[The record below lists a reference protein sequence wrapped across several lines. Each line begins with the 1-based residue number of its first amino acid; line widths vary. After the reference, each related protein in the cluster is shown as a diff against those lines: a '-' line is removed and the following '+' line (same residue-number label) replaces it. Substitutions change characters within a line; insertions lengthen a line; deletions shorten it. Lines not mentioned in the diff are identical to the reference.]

1 MQLHFY
7 GADRAVTGSCHGL
20 TVSGRRVLIDCG
32 LQQGRDEV
40 DNGSFPFHPGEID
53 DVIITHAHIDHSGR
67 LPLLVKQGFQ
77 GAVYATDMTCQLL
90 RIMLLDSAHI
100 QESDAIYESRRLARS
115 GKDPVEPLYTTAD
128 AEAALALLH
137 PVEYGQMTQI
147 SEGISFRLTDAG
159 HLLGSAYVELW
170 ATENSQTK
178 KLVFSGDIGNVDQ
191 PIIRD
196 PEPVSG
202 ADYVIMESTY
212 GDRNHEMPD
221 DYCAVFSEILERTF
235 RKGGNVIIPS
245 FAVGRTQE
253 LLFFFREIKDRG
265 LVPSNPDFPIVVDS
279 PLAVEATRIYASDL
293 SGYLDQEAGTLI
305 RQGIPLFSASNTRL
319 VTTSDESKLLNNDK
333 TPKVIIAASGM
344 CDAGRIRHHL
354 KHNLWRP
361 ECAVVFVGYQALG
374 SLGRALQEGKR
385 SVKLFGEEVR
395 VSASIETFHGL
406 SSHADHDH
414 LVSWIRQFEQ
424 DSPAQVFVVH
434 GDEDVSAGFAEE
446 LRGLGFRAQ
455 APLYRESYD
464 LLTGQIT
471 EEGVMPEK
479 KKRSAFQSGSPQ
491 YRQLEE
497 AGRRL
502 EEVIRQNK
510 GLSNKELGK
519 FTSQL
524 QALISKWQRDNR

>member
-20 TVSGRRVLIDCG
+20 SVGGRRVLVDCG

-40 DNGSFPFHPGEID
+40 DNSSFPFVPGEID
-53 DVIITHAHIDHSGR
+53 DVIVTHAHIDHSGR
-67 LPLLVKQGFQ
+67 LPLLVKNGFR
-77 GAVYATDMTCQLL
+77 GAIYATDMTCQLL
-90 RIMLLDSAHI
+90 RIMLLDAAHI
-100 QESDAIYESRRLARS
+100 QESDALYESRRLARS
-115 GKDPVEPLYTTAD
+115 GKDPVEPLYTAAD

-147 SEGISFRLTDAG
+147 SDGISFRFTDAG

-170 ATENSQTK
+170 ATEDGQTK

-221 DYCAVFSEILERTF
+221 DYCAVLSEILNRTF
-235 RKGGNVIIPS
+235 ARGGSVIIPS

-265 LVPSNPDFPIVVDS
+265 LVPTNPDFPIVVDS

-293 SGYLDQEAGTLI
+293 SGYLDEEAGALI
-305 RQGIPLFSASNTRL
+305 AQGTPLFSASNTRL
-319 VTTSDESKLLNNDK
+319 VLTSDESKLLNTDR

-361 ECAVVFVGYQALG
+361 ECTVVFVGYQALG
-374 SLGRALQEGKR
+374 SLGRALQEGKQ

-395 VSASIETFHGL
+395 VNASIETFHGL

-414 LVSWIRQFEQ
+414 LVSWIRQFES
-424 DSPAQVFVVH
+424 DPPARVFVVH
-434 GDEDVSAGFAEE
+434 GDEDVSVAFAGE
-446 LRGLGFRAQ
+446 LGEMGFRAH
-455 APLYRESYD
+455 APLYRETWD
-464 LLTGQIT
+464 LLTGEILDH
-471 EEGVMPEK
+471 GVMPEK
-479 KKRSAFQSGSPQ
+479 KKRSAYQSGSPQ
-491 YRQLEE
+491 YRRLEE
-497 AGRRL
+497 AGRQL
-502 EEVIRQNK
+502 EEVIRENK
-510 GLSNKELGK
+510 GLSNKELAK
-519 FTSQL
+519 FTSQIE
-524 QALISKWQRDNR
+524 ALLAKWRRNGE

>member
-1 MQLHFY
+1 M
-7 GADRAVTGSCHGL
+7 
-20 TVSGRRVLIDCG
+20 
-32 LQQGRDEV
+32 
-40 DNGSFPFHPGEID
+40 
-53 DVIITHAHIDHSGR
+53 
-67 LPLLVKQGFQ
+67 
-77 GAVYATDMTCQLL
+77 
-90 RIMLLDSAHI
+90 
-100 QESDAIYESRRLARS
+100 
-115 GKDPVEPLYTTAD
+115 
-128 AEAALALLH
+128 
-137 PVEYGQMTQI
+137 
-147 SEGISFRLTDAG
+147 
-159 HLLGSAYVELW
+159 
-170 ATENSQTK
+170 
-178 KLVFSGDIGNVDQ
+178 
-191 PIIRD
+191 
-196 PEPVSG
+196 
-202 ADYVIMESTY
+202 
-212 GDRNHEMPD
+212 
-221 DYCAVFSEILERTF
+221 
-235 RKGGNVIIPS
+235 
-245 FAVGRTQE
+245 
-253 LLFFFREIKDRG
+253 
-265 LVPSNPDFPIVVDS
+265 
-279 PLAVEATRIYASDL
+279 
-293 SGYLDQEAGTLI
+293 
-305 RQGIPLFSASNTRL
+305 
-319 VTTSDESKLLNNDK
+319 
-333 TPKVIIAASGM
+333 
-344 CDAGRIRHHL
+344 
-354 KHNLWRP
+354 
-361 ECAVVFVGYQALG
+361 
-374 SLGRALQEGKR
+374 
-385 SVKLFGEEVR
+385 R